1 MKISLI
7 PLLLILAPLAGAQ
20 VLDGSGLPDPAY
32 PNLYGWYDASD
43 GCNGFG
49 QPADGAPVT
58 AWMDRSIQQR
68 DLTRVSSDP
77 ARQPTWRLNATA
89 NAVPAVEFDGDDFIW
104 AANNSEFGPLG
115 GAKTILVVCE
125 VDSLDNASYIFDSS
139 SGSGRNALLTGQQ
152 ATPDQWQIW
161 TGAGLAGATGTPI
174 DRDVFKVHSL
184 VIDDLNQEHWIGGI
198 SQYTGTVG
206 AQSLN
211 GFLLGAR
218 YTTSDGLI
226 GHIAEVLVYAEE
238 LSASDRGD
246 LEGYLDAKYNGG
258 GTTPPTLDVTNL
270 VAGQAATVSVSSC
283 SPLGD
288 VTVAYSLH
296 GSGPTGTPFGD
307 AMLSPPWKLLPRLT
321 ADANGDAS
329 ISQNIPGNA
338 ASVAVWIHA
347 LDWDSATFTNALA
360 MTIQ

>member
-1 MKISLI
+1 
-7 PLLLILAPLAGAQ
+7 
-20 VLDGSGLPDPAY
+20 
-32 PNLYGWYDASD
+32 
-43 GCNGFG
+43 
-49 QPADGAPVT
+49 
-58 AWMDRSIQQR
+58 MDRSIQQR
-68 DLTRVSSDP
+68 DLTRASSDP

-104 AANNSEFGPLG
+104 AANSSEFGPLG
-115 GAKTILVVCE
+115 GAKTILIVCE
-125 VDSLDNASYIFDSS
+125 VDSNDVDSYIFDSS
-139 SGSGRNALLTGQQ
+139 SGSGRNALLTGQT

-161 TGAGLAGATGTPI
+161 TGSGLAGATGTPI
-174 DRDVFKVHSL
+174 NRDVFEVHTL

-218 YTTSDGLI
+218 YTTSNGLT

-238 LSASDRGD
+238 LSPSDRGD
-246 LEGYLDAKYNGG
+246 LEGYLDAKYSGG
-258 GTTPPTLDVTNL
+258 GTPNLEVTNL
-270 VAGQAATVSVSSC
+270 VAGQAATVSVSAC

-288 VTVAYSLH
+288 VAVAYSLH

-307 AMLSPPWKLLPRLT
+307 VMLSPPWKFLPMLT
-321 ADANGDAS
+321 ADTNGDAA
-329 ISQNIPGNA
+329 ISQNIPGKVA
-338 ASVAVWIHA
+338 GAAVWIHA
-347 LDWDSATFTNALA
+347 LDFDSATFTNALA